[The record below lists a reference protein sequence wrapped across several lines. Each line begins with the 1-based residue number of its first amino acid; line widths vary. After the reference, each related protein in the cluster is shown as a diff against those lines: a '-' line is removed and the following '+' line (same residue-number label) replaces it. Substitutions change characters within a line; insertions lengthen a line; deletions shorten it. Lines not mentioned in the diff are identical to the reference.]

1 MISIVTPVY
10 NEEDNVIFFHDA
22 VTRVMEETGMPYE
35 LIYVDDGSHDR
46 TNELICGLAE
56 KDPHVRA
63 LTFARNFGHQIAITC
78 GMDFARG
85 DAVITMDGDMQHPP
99 ALIPTLIG
107 KWKEGYD
114 IVQTMRTATEDA
126 GPIKKI
132 TSAGYYTMINS
143 ISKTPVLPGGSDF
156 RLMDRKALDVFLKF
170 REHSRFIRGIVGGLG
185 FKTASVKFEAPARHA
200 GVSKFNMRKML
211 HFAVEGILTNSTT
224 PLRAAFYAGIFAG
237 IAGIILILH
246 VLYAYLTGAVVP
258 GWTTLTILVSFF
270 GAVNLVGLGIIGEYI
285 GRIYEES
292 KNRPLYWL
300 SDDTGSTEKIK
311 KSRPE
316 VSREIKKN

>member
-22 VTRVMEETGMPYE
+22 VTRVMKETGMAYE

-114 IVQTMRTATEDA
+114 IVQTVRTATEDA

-132 TSAGYYTMINS
+132 TSAGYYTIINS

-185 FKTASVKFEAPARHA
+185 FKTASVKLD
-200 GVSKFNMRKML
+200 RK
-211 HFAVEGILTNSTT
+211 S
-224 PLRAAFYAGIFAG
+224 
-237 IAGIILILH
+237 
-246 VLYAYLTGAVVP
+246 VV
-258 GWTTLTILVSFF
+258 
-270 GAVNLVGLGIIGEYI
+270 
-285 GRIYEES
+285 
-292 KNRPLYWL
+292 
-300 SDDTGSTEKIK
+300 
-311 KSRPE
+311 
-316 VSREIKKN
+316 

>member
-1 MISIVTPVY
+1 
-10 NEEDNVIFFHDA
+10 
-22 VTRVMEETGMPYE
+22 MEETGMAYE

-114 IVQTMRTATEDA
+114 IVQTVRTATEDA

-132 TSAGYYTMINS
+132 TSAGYYTIINS
-143 ISKTPVLPGGSDF
+143 ISKTPVLPG
-156 RLMDRKALDVFLKF
+156 VP
-170 REHSRFIRGIVGGLG
+170 
-185 FKTASVKFEAPARHA
+185 TSV
-200 GVSKFNMRKML
+200 S
-211 HFAVEGILTNSTT
+211 
-224 PLRAAFYAGIFAG
+224 
-237 IAGIILILH
+237 
-246 VLYAYLTGAVVP
+246 
-258 GWTTLTILVSFF
+258 W
-270 GAVNLVGLGIIGEYI
+270 
-285 GRIYEES
+285 
-292 KNRPLYWL
+292 
-300 SDDTGSTEKIK
+300 TEKHSTFSLSSVNTAASSAASWAGLDLK
-311 KSRPE
+311 PPASNLRRRQGMQAYP
-316 VSREIKKN
+316 NLT